1 MKPRIRSLT
10 LEVLA
15 EDVLTSLGYNILDR
29 NCRIKIEGVD
39 VAEVD
44 LIAEKNDE
52 KYAVEVKAGTI
63 SVTDI
68 RQAYTNALILGYK
81 PLIVCRGYSDESA
94 KILAEHL
101 NVDVVKFQDFIV
113 LSTPEEIYNVFFSTL
128 VDVLL
133 ETISPAYQ
141 ISKKA
146 EVDTELLETI
156 VESKNLSDAANK
168 LGITAKKLI
177 TKLKEVGLVRKTEHG
192 VKDFNF
198 IRLQALLSLILK
210 TRK

>member
-1 MKPRIRSLT
+1 MKPKIRSLT

-29 NCRIKIEGVD
+29 NHRVRIEGVD

-81 PLIVCRGYSDESA
+81 PLIICRGYSDESA
-94 KILAEHL
+94 RILAEHL
-101 NVDVVKFQDFIV
+101 NIDVVKLQDFIV
-113 LSTPEEIYNVFFSTL
+113 LSTPEEIYNIFFSTL

-141 ISKKA
+141 ISKKR
-146 EVDTELLETI
+146 EVDIELLKTI
-156 VESKNLSDAANK
+156 IKAKNLSDAANK
-168 LGITAKKLI
+168 LGITVKKLI
-177 TKLKEVGLVRKTEHG
+177 AKLKEIGLVRKTEHG

-198 IRLQALLSLILK
+198 VKLQALLSLIFMM
-210 TRK
+210 RK

>member
-1 MKPRIRSLT
+1 MKPRVRSLT

-29 NCRIKIEGVD
+29 NYRIKIEGID

-44 LIAEKNDE
+44 LIAEKNGE

-68 RQAYTNALILGYK
+68 RQAYTNALILGHK

-94 KILAEHL
+94 RILAEHL
-101 NVDVVKFQDFIV
+101 NVSIVKLQDFIV
-113 LSTPEEIYNVFFSTL
+113 LSTPEEIYNVFFKTL

-133 ETISPAYQ
+133 ETLNPAYQ
-141 ISKKA
+141 ISRKA
-146 EVDTELLETI
+146 KVDTEFLETI

-168 LGITAKKLI
+168 LGITAKKL
-177 TKLKEVGLVRKTEHG
+177 TAKLKEVGLVRKTEHG

-198 IRLQALLSLILK
+198 VRLQALLSLILK

>member
-1 MKPRIRSLT
+1 MKPRVRSLT

-29 NCRIKIEGVD
+29 NYRIKIEGID

-44 LIAEKNDE
+44 LIAEKNGE

-94 KILAEHL
+94 RILAEHL
-101 NVDVVKFQDFIV
+101 NVSIVKLQDFIV
-113 LSTPEEIYNVFFSTL
+113 LSTPEEIYNVFFKTL

-133 ETISPAYQ
+133 ETLNPAYQ
-141 ISKKA
+141 ISRKA
-146 EVDTELLETI
+146 KVDTEFLETI

-168 LGITAKKLI
+168 LGITAKKL
-177 TKLKEVGLVRKTEHG
+177 TAKLKEVGLVRKTEHG

-198 IRLQALLSLILK
+198 VKLQALLSLILRTEK
-210 TRK
+210 